1 MSTTARASAVADA
14 AGGTAGRWDPY
25 ARWAPRSPHGAAAAA
40 ALVAAV
46 VVVTLVPVLFFDRFY
61 FVDDTQVG
69 AYGQWYEIGKSLLAG
84 HVPFFEPSRWMAGN
98 FAVEGQWGI
107 FNPLMM
113 AIGLGATAATNLVL
127 YATVVKI
134 VFFVVAAG
142 GWYLVMRSYGAT
154 LPWSL
159 VGAVMSVL
167 TGFTVYMDGAS
178 WVTGLMVWAL
188 LPWPWWALRRLAA
201 GRTSNPF
208 PAFAA
213 GYLLVTIG
221 YVHGTIM
228 LALVIAAVVVE
239 ALVASPRG
247 AWVKVLVAGSLLGLV
262 AVAVYLPGVL
272 SASVTVRDGSGIEND
287 NFMSPDLSGLATS
300 WIATARPW
308 MSGFWGLPTPG
319 PLMYVS
325 WLLPAV
331 LFVRPSTARRVLSGM
346 LGVIVVGAVSAV
358 LVLGPSLIG
367 PLRFPARL
375 LPYLATCLLVVL
387 VVLLS
392 QALVERPS
400 RRRIGVVAAVVAV
413 GAYFAFAE
421 TPGWWGV
428 YAVSAL
434 LSLAGV
440 VGVGLLLRRGM
451 LSGRAI
457 LVVGLSVTLLCTVYQ
472 HAKLPRSPLP
482 DYGLPGT
489 VAEYEKP
496 LPGVTGSVF
505 VVGHPTDES
514 IAAGTS
520 LYANSWYLNDAEV
533 QNTYSPVGFRAYW
546 DRLCMDAHGG
556 SCWDSLGTLL
566 SVDDVT
572 GQPLVDLMGVDAI
585 QIVARTDGGQPDPF
599 AEAAP
604 PAGWHESQRTATG
617 AVWQRDTQSGPVG
630 DVTWASDGVSFSD
643 VEVTDRTTT
652 FEVSDV
658 PAGGGDVVISR
669 LPWPGYTVSN
679 ARLADPVEGY
689 LMRLHLPEGTSGT
702 VTVSFSPP
710 GWTVSLLALVGGTG
724 AALLWGAAAVVAG
737 ARRRYQREG

>member
-451 LSGRAI
+451 LSGRAV

-556 SCWDSLGTLL
+556 SCWDSLRTLL